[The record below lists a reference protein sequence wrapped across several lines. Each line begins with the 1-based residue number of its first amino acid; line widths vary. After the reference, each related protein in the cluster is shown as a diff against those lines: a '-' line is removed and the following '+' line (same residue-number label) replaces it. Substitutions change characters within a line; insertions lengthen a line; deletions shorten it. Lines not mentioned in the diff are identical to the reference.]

1 MALDIDT
8 AFITQFES
16 EVHVAYQRMGS
27 KLRNTI
33 RVVNNVQGSTARFQ
47 KVAKGTAT
55 TKARHSSVA
64 AMDLDHSN
72 VDCSLSDYYAA
83 DYVDV
88 LDELKINIDERQ
100 VVAMNA
106 AAALGRKTDELI
118 TTAMDSTSNTVVHG
132 SAGMTQAKAFEV
144 FEGMGDGDVPDDGQR
159 FAAVGPQQWT
169 DLLGVNSFVQAEYIG
184 YDDLPFKGGMTAKSW
199 LGYIWFAHSGLPLD
213 STTRKCFMWHRS
225 SVGFASGKDVTT
237 EINYVPEKVTHLITA
252 SLSQGSVLIDAAGIY
267 EVQATES

>member
-27 KLRNTI
+27 KLRNTV
-33 RVVNNVQGSTARFQ
+33 RVVPNVNGSTARFQ
-47 KVAKGTAT
+47 KVAKGTAS
-55 TKARHSSVA
+55 TKARHGQVA

-72 VDCSLSDYYAA
+72 VDCTLSDYYAA
-83 DYVDV
+83 DYVDK

-118 TTAMDSTSNTVVHG
+118 TTAMDGATNEVAHG
-132 SAGMTQAKAFEV
+132 SAGMTQAKAFEA

-169 DLLGVNSFVQAEYIG
+169 DLLGVNSFVQADYIG
-184 YDDLPFKGGMTAKSW
+184 YEDLPFKGGMTAKRW
-199 LGYIWFAHSGLPLD
+199 LGFIWFTHSGLPKA

-225 SVGFASGKDVTT
+225 SVGMAVGADVTT
-237 EINYVPEKVTHLITA
+237 ELNYVPEKVSHLIT
-252 SLSQGSVLIDAAGIY
+252 SMLSQGSVLIDADGIY

>member
-27 KLRNTI
+27 KLRNTV
-33 RVVNNVQGSTARFQ
+33 RTVNNVKGSTARFQ
-47 KVAKGTAT
+47 KVAKGSAT
-55 TKARHSSVA
+55 TKARHANVA

-72 VDCSLSDYYAA
+72 VDVTLTDYYAA
-83 DYVDV
+83 DYVDR

-100 VVAMNA
+100 IVAMNA

-118 TTAMDSTSNTVVHG
+118 TTAMDATTNTVASG
-132 SAGMTQAKAFEV
+132 SAGMTEAKAFTV

-159 FAAVGPQQWT
+159 YAIVGPQQWT

-184 YDDLPFKGGMTAKSW
+184 YDDLPFKGGMTAKKW
-199 LGYIWFAHSGLPLD
+199 LGFVWMAFSGLPTSGSD
-213 STTRKCFMWHRS
+213 RKCFLYHRS
-225 SVGFASGKDVTT
+225 SVGFAVGADVST
-237 EINYVPEKVTHLITA
+237 EINYVPEKVSNLIT
-252 SLSQGSVLIDAAGIY
+252 SMISQGAVLIDADGIY
-267 EVQATES
+267 EVSCAE